1 MDEMRLESKFT
12 TGLVSKI
19 ARTVVRKKLGYD
31 MDIRLN
37 RLRTTVVDEKTHVHL
52 DVDLERFFARGITNG
67 MPGIFR
73 AAIKPTPSIAQ
84 AQRTIDIAK
93 RENAVLEIAGRHD
106 PCIVPR
112 AVVVLESILAI
123 ALCELMMDDAAQRA
137 LEE

>member
-52 DVDLERFFARGITNG
+52 DVDLELT
-67 MPGIFR
+67 
-73 AAIKPTPSIAQ
+73 KEELDKLLKSIG
-84 AQRTIDIAK
+84 
-93 RENAVLEIAGRHD
+93 L
-106 PCIVPR
+106 
-112 AVVVLESILAI
+112 
-123 ALCELMMDDAAQRA
+123 
-137 LEE
+137 